1 MKKRPRKCDTEKYR
15 RRRKAQLVSHAIHV
29 KRRQAEE
36 IKRHRIFR
44 AQRERYEAEQ
54 RERRKQGQALVDILA
69 TRLYRLSPYH
79 ASKARFRQVLQIADL
94 FGGLESHAI
103 ISYGDNG
110 FPFFEFHQD
119 FSVRGMRMFANVSE
133 CLLN

>member
-1 MKKRPRKCDTEKYR
+1 MKKRPRKCDTGKYR

-69 TRLYRLSPYH
+69 NRLYRLSPYH
-79 ASKARFRQVLQIADL
+79 ASKARFRQVLQIAEL
-94 FGGLESHAI
+94 FGAKFPEIEGAI
-103 ISYGDNG
+103 KYRS
-110 FPFFEFHQD
+110 
-119 FSVRGMRMFANVSE
+119 RGENK
-133 CLLN
+133 